1 MYFFFQFLIGEWY
14 AKIQQCHRS
23 LLLGRRRWKVSWVP
37 GGEKRG
43 RFCSPSSLNLLQRPS
58 CLQRNCVKQI
68 LSSVV
73 EKRFQ
78 QGDKRFQGEPE
89 SDWMLRQVSYA
100 EPGNLAGTQAR
111 TGGEIPA
118 HPSRGRASG
127 CAWHFALRVL
137 LFQGRF
143 LDLGAIS
150 ENVPEVILSP
160 WYAKTVRN

>member
-1 MYFFFQFLIGEWY
+1 M
-14 AKIQQCHRS
+14 
-23 LLLGRRRWKVSWVP
+23 SWVP

-100 EPGNLAGTQAR
+100 EPGNPAGMQAR
-111 TGGEIPA
+111 TGGGD
-118 HPSRGRASG
+118 PSPPIQGQGFRVRLTLCLKSSPFSG
-127 CAWHFALRVL
+127 KI
-137 LFQGRF
+137 
-143 LDLGAIS
+143 LGLGC
-150 ENVPEVILSP
+150 NF
-160 WYAKTVRN
+160 